1 MLYASLHAQTT
12 LPVPSPSS
20 NRVVFAQSIK
30 EIASVPAAEVVR
42 SALTQAEL
50 EATLDFSISLKMRA
64 IGELQKRAAEGEIV
78 SPNEMAEKYYPT
90 QADYNKVAE
99 WLAAQGFVIRPADKY
114 SLNVFA
120 HGTLLQIERSFGTKF
135 GLVNFADVK
144 FISALSAPSLPAE
157 VAAPVLGI
165 NGLQPYLHPKP
176 HSIIKAT
183 GIHKLVNNQ
192 PPYTVAEIAKAYNA
206 NGLNSNGSGQKIGI
220 VIDTFPNNSDLTEFW
235 NFNGIAQSLNNIEKV
250 QVVPGTLPSPSGEE
264 SLDVEWSSGMAPAAK
279 VRVYATTDLSFVHID
294 QAFQT
299 IINDLPDQ
307 PGLRQISISLGLGEL
322 YASVNQMQNDAQYF
336 ASMAA
341 AGVTVFVSSG
351 DGGSS
356 PGPSGHD
363 HSGPVQVE
371 TYANDPSVTA
381 VGGTTLNL
389 NVLNGTVSSEST
401 WFDGGGG
408 FSTIFS
414 RPSWQTGPGVPT
426 GSTRLVP
433 DVALAADPN
442 TGAILFL
449 GGVEYQIGGTSWSA
463 PTWAGFCA
471 MINQARANISR
482 PPVGLLGPKI
492 YPLIGTSNFRDITAG
507 GNGPNGVYNAGPG
520 YDLCTGVGAPNI
532 ANLFHLLTI
541 KVNAVA
547 KDFNGDGFADL
558 VWENTSTGQRA
569 IWFLN
574 NGAWSSAVN
583 LPTVPIQWRIA
594 GVGDFNGDGNADLV
608 LENTSTGQH
617 AIWLL
622 NNGVYSSSVNLP
634 TVATQ
639 WRVAG
644 AGDFNDD
651 GYADLVWENTSTGQ
665 RAIWFLNN
673 GALSS
678 AVNLPTVVVAWK
690 IEDH

>member
-1 MLYASLHAQTT
+1 MLCASLHAQTT

-30 EIASVPAAEVVR
+30 EIASVPAAAVVR

-114 SLNVFA
+114 SLSVFA

-144 FISALSAPSLPAE
+144 FVSALSAPSLPAE

-183 GIHKLVNNQ
+183 GIYKLVNNQ

-389 NVLNGTVSSEST
+389 NVLNETVSSEST

-408 FSTIFS
+408 ISTIFA

-507 GNGPNGVYNAGPG
+507 ATVQTEFTTQVLAMIS
-520 YDLCTGVGAPNI
+520 APELVPRI
-532 ANLFHLLTI
+532 LQTFSTCSRSKLMRLPKTSTETALLTSFGKI
-541 KVNAVA
+541 PVLVNVP
-547 KDFNGDGFADL
+547 FGFLIMALGLALLIYPRSLFSGVSPAL
-558 VWENTSTGQRA
+558 VILMVTAMLISFWKTPA
-569 IWFLN
+569 P
-574 NGAWSSAVN
+574 VN
-583 LPTVPIQWRIA
+583 MPSGCSIMVFTL
-594 GVGDFNGDGNADLV
+594 
-608 LENTSTGQH
+608 
-617 AIWLL
+617 
-622 NNGVYSSSVNLP
+622 
-634 TVATQ
+634 
-639 WRVAG
+639 
-644 AGDFNDD
+644 
-651 GYADLVWENTSTGQ
+651 
-665 RAIWFLNN
+665 
-673 GALSS
+673 ALSTY
-678 AVNLPTVVVAWK
+678 LR
-690 IEDH
+690 